1 MIIFNVYDIISTNST
16 KNKIFLFYSSK
27 NFLFLILKIILDIL
41 LKNYIKNKFISIL
54 FLLESFFF
62 GY

>member
-1 MIIFNVYDIISTNST
+1 MNIFNVYDIISTNST

>member
-1 MIIFNVYDIISTNST
+1 MNIFNVYDIISTNST

-41 LKNYIKNKFISIL
+41 LKNYVKNKFISIL